1 MKKKNWWTR
10 ERLRNLFTGIYSILI
25 LLILVFALLSTHG
38 AVNGESEAFAK
49 TFLFLTFISL
59 STIRGVQLAY
69 ILLETKKNKITIIK
83 FSSLAIIYLALAIVI
98 VAIYKPSMDTY
109 RVISTLYLSSIVINR
124 VFIMLEKKKTAYYIF
139 NSFLIVIT
147 LVVLALFL
155 LIATIDIEP
164 LFIALLMMIVILSSL
179 VEVLAFS
186 FSKIQLKGLLKII
199 RKTYVFEIL
208 YGLIILIIASSF
220 YFMVMDDSIPTFWDG
235 LWYSF
240 AVVTTIGFGDLSVKD
255 PISRI
260 LSVVLGIYGIIVVAS
275 ITSVIVN
282 YYNEVRTADIEKKV
296 EKEVEKKLEERKEEN
311 VSEEEKKNED

>member
-1 MKKKNWWTR
+1 MRNKKWWTK
-10 ERLRNLFTGIYSILI
+10 ERLRNLFTWIYSVLI
-25 LLILVFALLSTHG
+25 LLVLVFALLSTHG

-49 TFLFLTFISL
+49 TFLFLTFIFL
-59 STIRGVQLAY
+59 SIIRGVQLAY
-69 ILLETKKNKITIIK
+69 TLLETKKNKIAIIK

-98 VAIYKPSMDTY
+98 AAIYKPSMDIY
-109 RVISTLYLSSIVINR
+109 RVISTLYLSSIVVNR

-139 NSFLIVIT
+139 NNFLIVIT

-155 LIATIDIEP
+155 LLATIDIEP

-199 RKTYVFEIL
+199 RQTYVFEIL
-208 YGLIILIIASSF
+208 YGLIILIIACSF
-220 YFMVMDDSIPTFWDG
+220 YFMVMDDNIPTFWDG

-296 EKEVEKKLEERKEEN
+296 EEEVEKKLEERKEEN